1 MELFRGCQDAR
12 IDEKGRLK
20 MPSDFKRL
28 LDEEHGTKFYI
39 TSRDGEKA
47 EIFPMK
53 EWEKIEEQMKA
64 KASSAAKSRFLS
76 WTNFWGQVVEM
87 DQQGRLLLPQKLREK
102 ANLKGDVGVIGQF
115 TYFHVVNAENYEAK
129 LDAERV
135 TDEDIES
142 LGIDGL

>member
-1 MELFRGCQDAR
+1 MEVFRGCQDAR

-20 MPSDFKRL
+20 MPADFKRL
-28 LDEEHGTKFYI
+28 LDEEHGPKFFI
-39 TSRDGEKA
+39 TSRDGERA

-64 KASSAAKSRFLS
+64 KSSSAAKSKFLA

-115 TYFHVVNAENYEAK
+115 TYFQVVNAESYEAK